1 MSVAKKASVPAPT
14 KSATTASKSKVF
26 DTKSYEKPG
35 LTAEQITEVK
45 TAFDLF
51 DTDGTGSIDTKGNK

>member
-1 MSVAKKASVPAPT
+1 MSVAKKASTAAPT
-14 KSATTASKSKVF
+14 KSSTTAPRSKTF

-51 DTDGTGSIDTKGNK
+51 DTDGTGSIDTKGKK